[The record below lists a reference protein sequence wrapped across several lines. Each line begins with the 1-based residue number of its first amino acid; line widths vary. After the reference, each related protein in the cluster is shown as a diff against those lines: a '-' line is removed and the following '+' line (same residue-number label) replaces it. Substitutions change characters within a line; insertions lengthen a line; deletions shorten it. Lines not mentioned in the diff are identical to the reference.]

1 MRLMLV
7 GAYTL
12 DDFRDALSEVVD
24 ELKANDIDVIH
35 GVNFYFRLNTD
46 KTNVKLIDKN
56 GFEIERLVFDYSKRK
71 EFEPSSKDMK
81 VVKVLPTEN

>member
-24 ELKANDIDVIH
+24 ELKANDIDVIELLFPPEH
-35 GVNFYFRLNTD
+35 R
-46 KTNVKLIDKN
+46 
-56 GFEIERLVFDYSKRK
+56 
-71 EFEPSSKDMK
+71 
-81 VVKVLPTEN
+81 